1 MRRQGDEALEGSPL
15 EILRELTGAML
26 ERGVGGR
33 GLASVVRDDPGW
45 DNMEC
50 TRRHVALMWQELNEA
65 VTAETGAALTRRL
78 TDWDE
83 TWNPIIVVGEPD
95 DFDEKWPADEPY
107 GWLPLGKAHKRE
119 AGWDFPPSEESGTWI
134 GWWEPQTAWGT
145 EGGHNVTGLL
155 SAFIIVKN
163 GDLKFAHTVTR
174 RRRTGIASKLVAHAA
189 ANHGL
194 AVARGPFT
202 PDGEAFARA
211 TDLLDH

>member
-1 MRRQGDEALEGSPL
+1 MRRYGDESLEGSPL
-15 EILRELTGAML
+15 EILQELSGAML

-65 VTAETGAALTRRL
+65 VTAESGAALTRRL

-95 DFDEKWPADEPY
+95 DFAEKWPADEPY

-119 AGWDFPPSEESGTWI
+119 AGWPDS
-134 GWWEPQTAWGT
+134 TAITAGET
-145 EGGHNVTGLL
+145 AGPRCALETPVASCQNLREG
-155 SAFIIVKN
+155 
-163 GDLKFAHTVTR
+163 
-174 RRRTGIASKLVAHAA
+174 
-189 ANHGL
+189 
-194 AVARGPFT
+194 
-202 PDGEAFARA
+202 
-211 TDLLDH
+211 